1 MIVTIDGPAGSGK
14 STVARKLAARME
26 IPYLDTGAMY
36 RAIAYVAQQK
46 GVDFENDE
54 ALLRV
59 ARSIDLEVDCGPT
72 HTRVRAN
79 AHDVSEAIRSMDV
92 SAVTP
97 FVARHGQIRAL
108 LVERQRQIGRAL
120 GSLVSEGRDQ
130 GSVVFPKADA
140 KFVLDASLDRRAE
153 RRLHEMEAD
162 GEAVTLEQ
170 VKANLRARDAVDAKQ
185 WEPLLQSGEAVVI
198 DTTQLSIP
206 EVIDRM
212 AAILDE
218 RGAGG

>member
-153 RRLHEMEAD
+153 RRLHEMAAD

>member
-14 STVARKLAARME
+14 STVARKLAARLE

-36 RAIAYVAQQK
+36 RAVAYVAQQE

-79 AHDVSEAIRSMDV
+79 SHDVSEAIRTMDV

-185 WEPLLQSGEAVVI
+185 WEPLLESGEAVVI